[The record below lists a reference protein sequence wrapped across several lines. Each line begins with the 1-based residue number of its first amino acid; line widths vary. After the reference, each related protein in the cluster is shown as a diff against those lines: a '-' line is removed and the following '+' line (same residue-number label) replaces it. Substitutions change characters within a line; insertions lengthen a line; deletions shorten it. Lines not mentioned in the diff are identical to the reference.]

1 MGYTPHSLYVSGGD
15 DYQPVAVTLTL
26 GPFTD
31 PECIEVIIVD
41 DDEPEPALEFFSLSL
56 SSTDPAVVIDS
67 PLADV
72 AIQNKDSE

>member
-1 MGYTPHSLYVSGGD
+1 M
-15 DYQPVAVTLTL
+15 TLTL
-26 GPFTD
+26 EPLTD

-41 DDEPEPALEFFSLSL
+41 DDEAEPALEFFSLSL